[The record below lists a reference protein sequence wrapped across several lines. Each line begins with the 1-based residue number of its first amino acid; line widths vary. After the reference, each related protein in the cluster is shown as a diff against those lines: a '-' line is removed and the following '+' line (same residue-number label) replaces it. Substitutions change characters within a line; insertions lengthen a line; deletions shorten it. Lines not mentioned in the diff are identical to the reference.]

1 MNLKKVSILIA
12 TVIIVLLGIFT
23 FIYIN
28 NNDDV
33 SYNPNNKLEDI
44 QNNETIQELEFLKSI
59 SGVKAKNIELID
71 NPVGIKGEFI
81 APKESILKGVDYFLQ
96 HTKNDKMENVKV
108 DLGKGYISISVD
120 YKITKNITTPIKVKV
135 IPTLNNNKD
144 LELKI
149 QEVKFLDLK
158 ISDWLVNIA
167 LKSFIKDWFPKNK
180 DINIDFKEGFVIIY
194 KDNFK
199 GINIDKLKV
208 ELTGLNIDMTIDL
221 NIIISDMN
229 NKTK

>member
-1 MNLKKVSILIA
+1 MNLKKISILIA

-71 NPVGIKGEFI
+71 NPVGIKGEFV
-81 APKESILKGVDYFLQ
+81 APRESILRGVDYFLQ

-108 DLGKGYISISVD
+108 DIGKGYISIRVD
-120 YKITKNITTPIKVKV
+120 YNIIKNITTPIEVKV
-135 IPTLNNNKD
+135 IPSLNVNKD

-167 LKSFIKDWFPKNK
+167 LKSFIKDWFPKGE
-180 DINIDFKEGFVIIY
+180 DINIDFKEGSVIIY

-199 GINIDKLKV
+199 GISIDKLKV
-208 ELTGLNIDMTIDL
+208 ESSALNINMTIDL
-221 NIIISDMN
+221 NSILSNINST
-229 NKTK
+229 NK

>member
-1 MNLKKVSILIA
+1 MNLKKTSILISV
-12 TVIIVLLGIFT
+12 VIIVLLGIFT
-23 FIYIN
+23 FISI

-33 SYNPNNKLEDI
+33 TYNPNNKLENI

-59 SGVKAKNIELID
+59 SGVKAKNIELTY

-96 HTKNDKMENVKV
+96 HTQNDKMENVKV
-108 DLGKGYISISVD
+108 DIGKGYISISVD

-135 IPTLNNNKD
+135 VPTLNNNKD

-167 LKSFIKDWFPKNK
+167 LKSFIKDWFPKNE

-199 GINIDKLKV
+199 GITLDKLEV
-208 ELTGLNIDMTIDL
+208 ESIGLNIDMTIDL
-221 NIIISDMN
+221 NIIISNMN
-229 NKTK
+229 NKSK